1 LRGHPEKTLDSRIAR
16 RRIGAGVTSSLKASP
31 ELPET
36 GNIGGFMQN
45 VDYANFNFGERLNS
59 FIHEVMNFGGAPRT
73 EADLTEGQ
81 KVFVRAVKREMVKYA
96 DPNRHGYP
104 HNLLEQME
112 SFTRTIGDLHN
123 SYFDSGMRKVSDC
136 LYNRWKMLYEETK
149 KLAAAGGDTQPAW
162 VDVIKT
168 EQTDMPA
175 FFDA

>member
-1 LRGHPEKTLDSRIAR
+1 MAVTIRNKQTEAEIREVGRETGEGPSALIARLVSDEKKRLTEVEKLELAR
-16 RRIGAGVTSSLKASP
+16 RRHVMR
-31 ELPET
+31 ELLAMLP
-36 GNIGGFMQN
+36 
-45 VDYANFNFGERLNS
+45 
-59 FIHEVMNFGGAPRT
+59 
-73 EADLTEGQ
+73 DLTEGQ

-96 DPNRHGYP
+96 DPNRQGYP

-123 SYFDSGMRKVSDC
+123 SYFDGGMRKVSDC
-136 LYNRWKMLYEETK
+136 LYNRWKVLYEETK
-149 KLAAAGGDTQPAW
+149 KLAASGADTKPAW